1 MSALAA
7 LAVTDPLPV
16 AGRRHLRE
24 WGPALVVFGWIVLG
38 LTTDSVVGVAGQRAL
53 GVLTWLLL
61 LALLGRESPRTRAQ
75 VAVVV
80 VFATLVEYCFAGW
93 LGVYVYRL
101 HNVPVFVP
109 PGHGLVYLAALCL
122 GRCGL
127 ARSASRSLVAGTVL
141 AGGGWALWG
150 VTLSSRPDVLGAFWF
165 LCLLGF
171 LAWGRQ
177 PLVYVGAFLVVSTLE
192 ILGTAL
198 GTWTWSAVDPIMG
211 WVSMGNPP
219 SGAAGGYG
227 WFDAAS
233 LALAP
238 AVGRLFDPPILRR
251 RQL

>member
-1 MSALAA
+1 MSATVLTATGPVPLTARRYGQELA
-7 LAVTDPLPV
+7 
-16 AGRRHLRE
+16 
-24 WGPALVVFGWIVLG
+24 PALVVFAWIGLGLSADSVLG
-38 LTTDSVVGVAGQRAL
+38 IVGQRAL

-61 LALLGRESPRTRAQ
+61 LALVWRESPRTRAQ

-101 HNVPVFVP
+101 HNVPMFVP
-109 PGHGLVYLAALCL
+109 PGHGLVYLAALCI
-122 GRCGL
+122 GRASL
-127 ARSASRSLVAGTVL
+127 ARAASRSLVVCTVL
-141 AGGGWALWG
+141 AGGLWALWG
-150 VTLSSRPDVLGAFWF
+150 LALSPRSDVLGAFWF

-177 PLVYVGAFLVVSTLE
+177 PLVYAGAFLVVSTLE

-198 GTWTWSAVDPIMG
+198 GTWTWSAVDPVMG

-227 WFDAAS
+227 WFDAAA

-238 AVGRLFDPPILRR
+238 GIVRLFERR
-251 RQL
+251 RSAA